1 MIGQWA
7 QRGGES
13 QASVVIREVQIN
25 INMRHYYL
33 TPFRMAIKR
42 EEEGE
47 RGGGGWG
54 EGKKGRREWWIG

>member
-1 MIGQWA
+1 MIGQWT

-33 TPFRMAIKR
+33 IPWMAIKK
-42 EEEGE
+42 
-47 RGGGGWG
+47 GGGR
-54 EGKKGRREWWIG
+54 EGRRRMGRGKEER